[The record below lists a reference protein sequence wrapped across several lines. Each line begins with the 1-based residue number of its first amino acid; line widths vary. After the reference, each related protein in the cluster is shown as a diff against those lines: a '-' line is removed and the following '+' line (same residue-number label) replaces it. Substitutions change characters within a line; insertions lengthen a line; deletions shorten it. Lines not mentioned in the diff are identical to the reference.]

1 LKIFLDNNLSPF
13 LAHSLNELLE
23 PEGDQIFH
31 LTDHFQPQVDD
42 LAWMRALAE
51 EGGWVV
57 ISADRRIYRNRLQR
71 EAWRRSRLIA
81 FFLAPQFAKARNI
94 EIAWRLLRWW
104 PRIREQVAIMTPPAA
119 FELPFAYRTGRLK
132 VLRG

>member
-1 LKIFLDNNLSPF
+1 MKVFLDNNLSPF

-31 LTDHFQPQVDD
+31 LTDHFQPQIDD
-42 LAWMRALAE
+42 LAWMRGLAE

-104 PRIREQVAIMTPPAA
+104 PRIREQVAIMSA